1 MIDLLFSIHV
11 LLNSFLNAIQII
23 SHLKILILNFH
34 LYYLTN
40 LLLPNLHSILHL
52 NVLNHLYLLIL
63 LLVLIVF
70 NVYHKCL
77 NYHLKIHKQI
87 NFNDF
92 LKILLIVL
100 ENVFLY
106 DILETLD
113 FLLSIKLIILLNFIN

>member
-34 LYYLTN
+34 LYYLII

-52 NVLNHLYLLIL
+52 NVLDHLYLLIL

-70 NVYHKCL
+70 NVCHKCL